1 MTTDKKEK
9 GECKQMKGFTPIRT
23 VRFIASLI
31 AIFGMILFAFERI
44 LTMVYGIAAN
54 AVRTGNGLTDS
65 FMVRFA
71 SENFSGVKKLLGIL
85 DQVKD
90 LLPLANKGLLVLFVV
105 SVTLMVIAAFGL
117 TFPRQ
122 FGHVLVAMKL
132 LKWQGGLASVTS
144 VASDAPHP
152 VISGKGVSKKFKSVS
167 KGIKRLWGKIVA
179 WCKKMV
185 ATLKKLQPK
194 YWIFIGCALAF
205 VLVLVFG
212 VRGCSNVGLFTSTQ
226 SLTDE
231 LTQQTLF
238 YIKAQKSYFA
248 KNSKIGGPK
257 ALQMPDSLT
266 TSYFTYN
273 VNGSRFA
280 ATLNKNFKDC
290 PAGSKWSV
298 SASTKGFFTVDL
310 VLYRQAPKDTN
321 CTIIAPNFKNI
332 GRK

>member
-1 MTTDKKEK
+1 
-9 GECKQMKGFTPIRT
+9 MKGFTPIRT

-31 AIFGMILFAFERI
+31 AIFGMILFAFERV

-54 AVRTGNGLTDS
+54 AVRTGNGLSDS

-71 SENFSGVKKLLGIL
+71 SENFSGVKKLLGVL

-90 LLPLANKGLLVLFVV
+90 LLPLANKGLLVLFIV

-132 LKWQGGLASVTS
+132 LKWQGGLAAVTS

-179 WCKKMV
+179 WCKKAV
-185 ATLKKLQPK
+185 AAIKKVQVK
-194 YWIFIGCALAF
+194 YWIFIGCSIVF
-205 VLVLVFG
+205 ILVLVFG
-212 VRGCSNVGLFTSTQ
+212 VRGCSTVSVFGGSQ
-226 SLTDE
+226 AVTDE
-231 LTQQTLF
+231 LTEQALF
-238 YIKAQKSYFA
+238 YIRAQKSYFA
-248 KNSKIGGPK
+248 KNKAIGGPK

-266 TSYFTYN
+266 TDYFTYR
-273 VNGSRFA
+273 VNASRFT
-280 ATLNKNFKDC
+280 ATLNKDVKDC
-290 PAGSKWSV
+290 PAGSRWSV
-298 SASTKGFFTVDL
+298 SAKTEGFFTVDL
-310 VLYRQAPKDTN
+310 KLYRSLPKDSN
-321 CTIIAPNFKNI
+321 CVFIQPEFKNL

>member
-1 MTTDKKEK
+1 
-9 GECKQMKGFTPIRT
+9 MKSFTPIRT

-31 AIFGMILFAFERI
+31 AIFGMILFAFERV
-44 LTMVYGIAAN
+44 LTAVYRIAGN

-85 DQVKD
+85 DQVKE
-90 LLPLANKGLLVLFVV
+90 LLPLANKGLLVLFIV

-122 FGHVLVAMKL
+122 FGHVLVAMKF
-132 LKWQGGLASVTS
+132 LKWQGGLAAVAS

-152 VISGKGVSKKFKSVS
+152 VVSGKGVSKKFNRMS
-167 KGIKRLWGKIVA
+167 KGIKRLWGKTVA
-179 WCKKMV
+179 WCKKMF
-185 ATLKKLQPK
+185 ATLKKLQLK

-212 VRGCSNVGLFTSTQ
+212 VRGCSNGVFFTSTQ
-226 SLTDE
+226 SVTDE

-238 YIKAQKSYFA
+238 YIKAQKAYFA
-248 KNSKIGGPK
+248 KNKAVGGPK
-257 ALQMPDSLT
+257 SLQMPDSLT

-273 VNGSRFA
+273 VTGSRFA
-280 ATLNKNFKDC
+280 ATLKKDIKDC

-310 VLYRQAPKDTN
+310 LLYRQAPKDTN
-321 CTIIAPNFKNI
+321 CTIIAPDFKNI